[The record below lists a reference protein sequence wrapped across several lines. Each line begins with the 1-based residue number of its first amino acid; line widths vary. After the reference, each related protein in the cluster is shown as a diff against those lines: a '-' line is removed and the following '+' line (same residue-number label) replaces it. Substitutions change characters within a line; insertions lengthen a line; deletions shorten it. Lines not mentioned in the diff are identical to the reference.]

1 MPTLRAPS
9 IANAAAFSAIKTD
22 SFGTR
27 RKRLPQL
34 RDDCHTWRLPH
45 IELLHFPSVRV
56 FKTRTK
62 SVADGSAPSI
72 A

>member
-27 RKRLPQL
+27 RKMLQL
-34 RDDCHTWRLPH
+34 RYDCHTWRLPH